1 MRFDMYVKKWD
12 VDRYVGAIV
21 QFDSDNDDQAPG
33 DLVEILERDT
43 LQNLK
48 SAYEDWLSTKAND
61 IWEEWNKKKELRDF
75 LSDLSRFS
83 NDRGFIISNA
93 DGDDG
98 LCLLKQTDNEDLY
111 TSNYFYYDF
120 KERRYKE
127 GLK

>member
-1 MRFDMYVKKWD
+1 MYVKKWD